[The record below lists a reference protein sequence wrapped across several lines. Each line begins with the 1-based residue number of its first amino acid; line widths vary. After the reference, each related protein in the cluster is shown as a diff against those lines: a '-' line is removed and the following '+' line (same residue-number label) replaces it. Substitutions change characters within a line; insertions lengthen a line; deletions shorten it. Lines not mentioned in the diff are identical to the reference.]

1 MCTRRELAEQSG
13 ILRFKTLVLAR
24 VGAVVPRTAAA
35 QRTPVCA
42 HNHLPGHLYARL
54 QCNDA
59 LIYGS
64 VLPMEKIKFRRWIS
78 LHPDMGVQI
87 DCNTP
92 LGELAFCVVRC
103 GSSTGVLV
111 CVPGKTSCS
120 CSCVWRIWHVR
131 QTTNKQVCQTQELF
145 CVAFAHSACQPSM
158 GP

>member
-1 MCTRRELAEQSG
+1 M
-13 ILRFKTLVLAR
+13 
-24 VGAVVPRTAAA
+24 
-35 QRTPVCA
+35 CA
-42 HNHLPGHLYARL
+42 HKHLPGHVIARL

-111 CVPGKTSCS
+111 CVPGKRTRGLMQSVLS
-120 CSCVWRIWHVR
+120 FGAFGTFGKL
-131 QTTNKQVCQTQELF
+131 QTNK
-145 CVAFAHSACQPSM
+145 FAKRKNCFA
-158 GP
+158 